1 MPESAC
7 KIMLVSDDDRSA
19 VAIER
24 AIQVAL
30 DGAGVTTLRPG
41 APLDQPAEG
50 GYDLLLV
57 DVASNW
63 METIVRLS
71 QQQPDV
77 PLIALCNSPS
87 ETIEAFRAGAQDCL
101 GGSEREGPAL
111 ARAIRHAIE
120 RSRFQI
126 NLSETGEQVFQ
137 DRENAKLGSL
147 GSPALPTTERNF
159 GAEPLSHTAAAGFA
173 VLVQR
178 YSALLDQAPMTVTGK
193 HQFGFD
199 SALIDIAD
207 RLGAL
212 GAGPRDVVD
221 LHKAAMGSRLV
232 GRSARENRVY
242 VEEGR
247 LLLVQLMGYLVSYY
261 RRLSWGSR
269 SGGSSPTAPFG
280 ADRQPQG
287 NTSK

>member
-7 KIMLVSDDDRSA
+7 KILLVSDDDRSA

-30 DGAGVTTLRPG
+30 DGAGATTLRRS
-41 APLDQPAEG
+41 APLDQPAEVG
-50 GYDLLLV
+50 CDLLLV
-57 DVASNW
+57 DVGSNW
-63 METIVRLS
+63 METIVRLR

-77 PLIALCNSPS
+77 PLIALCNTPS
-87 ETIEAFRAGAQDCL
+87 EAIEAFRAGAQDCL

-120 RSRFQI
+120 RSRFQL
-126 NLSETGEQVFQ
+126 NLSETGEQVSQ
-137 DRENAKLGSL
+137 DRETAKLGSL
-147 GSPALPTTERNF
+147 GSPALPTTERSF
-159 GAEPLSHTAAAGFA
+159 GAEPLSQAAAAGFA

-178 YSALLDQAPMTVTGK
+178 YCALLDQAPMSVTGK

-207 RLGAL
+207 GLGAL

-221 LHKAAMGSRLV
+221 LHKAAMGSRLM

-269 SGGSSPTAPFG
+269 SGASSPTTPFR

-287 NTSK
+287 NRSK